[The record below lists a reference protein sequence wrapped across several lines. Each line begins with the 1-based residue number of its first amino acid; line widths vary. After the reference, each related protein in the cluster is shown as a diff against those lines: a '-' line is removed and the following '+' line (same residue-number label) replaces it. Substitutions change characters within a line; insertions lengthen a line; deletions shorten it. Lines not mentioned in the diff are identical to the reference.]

1 VRTDGDFGK
10 GGRGDPVKGLFPT
23 HNQVSLV
30 ASGQIKLRKIDGW
43 QKIAAVLSIRR
54 LRHDAS
60 PCPSTRV
67 RSSESVMTTSVR
79 SLLVALLFVTGCT
92 SISADSRG
100 AAQPAGLEKVQHVI
114 VIYQE
119 NWSFDSLYG
128 KFPGADGL
136 ANAGE
141 RMRQMKQDG
150 TPYTTLPQPLDTSKQ
165 PSVPDP
171 RFPANLPVAPYDVA
185 QYVPADQKTGDIVN
199 LALQEVRQINGGR
212 MDGFVAWSENGG
224 LAMSYYD
231 ATNLPVGRLAQQ
243 YTLADRFFHSAF
255 GGSLF
260 NHWWLICACTPVW
273 PDAPAN
279 LRLQIDERGVLV
291 KRGSVTPDGYVVHTV
306 YSSSRPYPASS
317 RDSAQRLPLQTMPT
331 IGDRLT
337 EKGISWVWYSEGWND
352 AVAGRPDALFQFHH
366 QPFNYFAPYAEG
378 TAARG
383 EHLKD
388 IADFFAA
395 LRTGNLPAV
404 AFVKPIGAHNEHPG
418 YADLLT
424 GQQYVATLVKAVQDS
439 AVWQSSAIIITYDEG
454 GGRWDHVPPPG
465 GDRWGPGVRVP
476 AIIISPYAK
485 RGFVDHTPYETVSIL
500 KLIETRWN
508 LAPLGSRDAAAN
520 NLLNAF
526 DFSLTPR

>member
-1 VRTDGDFGK
+1 
-10 GGRGDPVKGLFPT
+10 
-23 HNQVSLV
+23 
-30 ASGQIKLRKIDGW
+30 
-43 QKIAAVLSIRR
+43 
-54 LRHDAS
+54 
-60 PCPSTRV
+60 
-67 RSSESVMTTSVR
+67 MTTSVR
-79 SLLVALLFVTGCT
+79 SLLVVLLGVTGCT
-92 SISADSRG
+92 SMSADSRG
-100 AAQPAGLEKVQHVI
+100 AVELAGLEKIQHVI

-128 KFPGADGL
+128 RFPGADGL

-141 RMRQMKQDG
+141 RIRQVKQDG
-150 TPYTTLPQPLDTSKQ
+150 TPYMTLPQPLDTSKQ
-165 PSVPDP
+165 PPVPDP
-171 RFPANLPVAPYDVA
+171 RFPANLPVAPYDA
-185 QYVPADQKTGDIVN
+185 APYVPADQKTGDIVN

-243 YTLADRFFHSAF
+243 YTLADHFFHSAF

-273 PDAPAN
+273 PNAPAN
-279 LRLQIDERGVLV
+279 LVLQIDDRGVLV
-291 KRGSVTPDGYVVHTV
+291 KRGSVTPDGFVVHTV
-306 YSSSRPYPASS
+306 SSSSRPYPTSS
-317 RDSAQRLPLQTMPT
+317 RDPAQRLPLQTMPT

-337 EKGISWVWYSEGWND
+337 EKSISWAWYSEGWND
-352 AVAGRPDALFQFHH
+352 AVAGRPDPLFQFHH
-366 QPFNYFAPYAEG
+366 QPFNYFAPYADG

-383 EHLKD
+383 EHLRD
-388 IADFFAA
+388 IDDFFAA
-395 LRTGNLPAV
+395 LRSGNVPAV

-418 YADLLT
+418 YADLLL

-439 AVWQSSAIIITYDEG
+439 AVWKNSVIIVTYDEG
-454 GGRWDHVPPPG
+454 GGRWDHVPPPR
-465 GDRWGPGVRVP
+465 GDRWGPGIRVP

-485 RGFVDHTPYETVSIL
+485 RGFVDHTSYETVSIL

-520 NLLNAF
+520 DLLNAF